1 VASSQKPARSLSQ
14 RASTFLN
21 FCEIMQEEPQDE
33 WVRVGGKGRP
43 RRTPEQQQKHLQDRA
58 AAAAALAARTCHSE
72 DLQQQVCQTAA
83 VHTQQQQQQQ
93 QASTPEQQQAAQ
105 QQLQAL
111 AAAMAGSTP
120 PKQAT
125 LPGWGPPPEREW
137 KVACSSRSRKNKKLQ
152 LPSTPAEQAQ
162 HVAKQV
168 REIQGKLASSAV
180 YASLLAAMR
189 QAAPGLSEGCEDS
202 SSIPAQQQQG
212 SSSSSSGVCWRWGDV
227 QQLVVYGLGSPDD
240 SKVSRHQVGRGCAG
254 CTRGDA
260 AAADGCGVYMHSWQ
274 CCRAA
279 VCSRE
284 GPRKGSLSLL
294 HAI

>member
-1 VASSQKPARSLSQ
+1 LQDEL
-14 RASTFLN
+14 
-21 FCEIMQEEPQDE
+21 QDE

-58 AAAAALAARTCHSE
+58 AAAAALAAATGDGGDHQHQACHA
-72 DLQQQVCQTAA
+72 TA
-83 VHTQQQQQQQ
+83 VHTHQQPQQQQQQQ

-120 PKQAT
+120 LKQAP

-137 KVACSSRSRKNKKLQ
+137 KVAASSRSKKNKRVQ

-162 HVAKQV
+162 YVAKQV
-168 REIQGKLASSAV
+168 REIQGQLASSAM

-189 QAAPGLSEGCEDS
+189 QAAPGLSAESGDS
-202 SSIPAQQQQG
+202 SSSDAQQQQQQQRQQQQQSG
-212 SSSSSSGVCWRWGDV
+212 SSSSSSGACWRWGDV

-240 SKVSRHQVGRGCAG
+240 SKVSRHQVGGAMTTAC
-254 CTRGDA
+254 
-260 AAADGCGVYMHSWQ
+260 
-274 CCRAA
+274 
-279 VCSRE
+279 
-284 GPRKGSLSLL
+284 
-294 HAI
+294 